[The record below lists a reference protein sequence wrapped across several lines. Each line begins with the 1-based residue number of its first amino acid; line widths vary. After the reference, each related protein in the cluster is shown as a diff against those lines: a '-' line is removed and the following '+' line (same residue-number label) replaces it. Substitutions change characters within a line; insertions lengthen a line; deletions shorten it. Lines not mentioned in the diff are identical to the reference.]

1 MVHLGQLAGHLA
13 TSALV
18 ATRFPF
24 KGIHHLDF
32 DPVTERS
39 LHTDIPTDHIPIII
53 VVIAN
58 A

>member
-39 LHTDIPTDHIPIII
+39 LHTVLPTSHIISIII
-53 VVIAN
+53 VIAL